1 MFIYTIIYKTKG
13 LSLKQINELYR
24 NISKAW
30 RSLSYRSKLRTLS
43 VSKARRRSSII
54 EEKPSDI
61 PFKDASK
68 V

>member
-1 MFIYTIIYKTKG
+1 MIYETKG
-13 LSLKQINELYR
+13 LSLEQVNELYG
-24 NISKAW
+24 NVSKAW
-30 RSLSYRSKLRTLS
+30 RSPSYRSELRTLS

-61 PFKDASK
+61 SFEDASK